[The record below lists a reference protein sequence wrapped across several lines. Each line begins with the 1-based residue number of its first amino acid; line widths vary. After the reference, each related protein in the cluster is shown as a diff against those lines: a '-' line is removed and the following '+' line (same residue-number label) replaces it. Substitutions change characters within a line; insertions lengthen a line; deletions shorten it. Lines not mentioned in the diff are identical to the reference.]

1 MRPRTEAQRR
11 QMQAV
16 LEHGQRQKAI
26 AALYEA
32 LGRAPVRVGGVLIS
46 PHLADVMAE
55 LDAAE
60 KRGKL

>member
-1 MRPRTEAQRR
+1 MRPKTEAQGRH
-11 QMQAV
+11 MQAV

-32 LGRAPVRVGGVLIS
+32 LGRTPVRAGGILIS
-46 PHLADVMAE
+46 PHLADAMAE

-60 KRGKL
+60 KRRKL